1 MFSFRI
7 QYGSFMTDRKNRRLY
22 EHFGQTMLL
31 RIGLCRLK
39 KKSPPVRPSGKARLK
54 MMVSF
59 FIGLSQGRLD
69 GPAGCAFF
77 GSMPLFG
84 TAVISP
90 WRVVSPCRG

>member
-7 QYGSFMTDRKNRRLY
+7 QHGSFMTDRKNRRLY

-39 KKSPPVRPSGKARLK
+39 KKSPPVRSSGRARLK
-54 MMVSF
+54 MKVSF
-59 FIGLSQGRLD
+59 LFDSPRAFLTALQEVL
-69 GPAGCAFF
+69 FF

-90 WRVVSPCRG
+90 WRVVSPCQG